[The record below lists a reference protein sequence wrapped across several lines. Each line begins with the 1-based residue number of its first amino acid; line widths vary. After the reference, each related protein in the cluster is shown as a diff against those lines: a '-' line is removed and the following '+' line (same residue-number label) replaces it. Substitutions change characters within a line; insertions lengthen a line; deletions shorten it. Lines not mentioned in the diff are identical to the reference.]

1 MNAQDRIPQDRIP
14 QDRTPP
20 NRTLVWGRSQKAAL
34 AGILLVQFAAAYFI
48 GAGSWLTND
57 GHSLAAPIA
66 LTAAFP
72 VVLFLAAYAVSM
84 RFRGFVLA
92 QDIRT
97 LTMMQLW
104 RVVGFVF
111 LPLYA
116 FAVLPGLFAWPAGL
130 GDVAIG
136 LAAILVVARLDRD
149 PHYLTTSGFLWF
161 NFLGLFDFAV
171 AIATSG
177 LAAGA
182 FPELISN
189 GVTSAALDVW
199 PMNVFPSFIV
209 PAFIILHLTV
219 LLNVRELRRSARRR
233 VSASLQTA

>member
-1 MNAQDRIPQDRIP
+1 MNAQDR
-14 QDRTPP
+14 TP
-20 NRTLVWGRSQKAAL
+20 VWGRSQKAAL

-48 GAGSWLTND
+48 GAGGWLTND
-57 GHSLAAPIA
+57 DLYSVPPIGV
-66 LTAAFP
+66 TAAFP
-72 VVLFLAAYAVSM
+72 VVLFLAAYAVST

-136 LAAILVVARLDRD
+136 LAAVLVVAGLDRD
-149 PHYLTTSGFLWF
+149 SNYVKTSGFLWF

-177 LAAGA
+177 LAAGG

-219 LLNVRELRRSARRR
+219 LLKVRELRRSARRR
-233 VSASLQTA
+233 VSAALQTA